1 MSRRWLRFGVKPQVA
16 GLGQAGYSN
25 AGLIR
30 YEGYINMLKS
40 QTKRKQ
46 NSPPLCYCIA
56 VTAKIEFLGDEGAET
71 TQVGPPGAGGIISG
85 AGAECPVDDFLANG
99 C

>member
-1 MSRRWLRFGVKPQVA
+1 MSRRWLQFGVKPQVA
-16 GLGQAGYSN
+16 GFDLAGYST
-25 AGLIR
+25 AVLIR
-30 YEGYINMLKS
+30 SEGSITRLKS

-56 VTAKIEFLGDEGAET
+56 VTAKIEFPGDEGAET
-71 TQVGPPGAGGIISG
+71 TQVGPPGAGGIVSG
-85 AGAECPVDDFLANG
+85 VGAVCPVDDFLANG

>member
-16 GLGQAGYSN
+16 GLGLAGYST
-25 AGLIR
+25 AVLIR
-30 YEGYINMLKS
+30 SEGSITRLKS